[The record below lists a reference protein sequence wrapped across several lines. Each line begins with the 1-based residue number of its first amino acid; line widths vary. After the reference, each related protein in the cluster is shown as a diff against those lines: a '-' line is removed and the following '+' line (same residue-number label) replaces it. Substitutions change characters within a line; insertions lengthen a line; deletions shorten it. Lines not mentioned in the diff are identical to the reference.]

1 MPSMDALRDV
11 LTAMSSKDHKV
22 LGGSIATLTA
32 LFVVWKCLAKEEPH
46 VTRLHS
52 DLKTV
57 ADKEYDVIIIG
68 GGTLKNFQSIIRTN
82 SLYEKVPQAV

>member
-1 MPSMDALRDV
+1 MPSMTALRNV

-32 LFVVWKCLAKEEPH
+32 LFVVWKWLAKEEPH
-46 VTRLHS
+46 VRLHS

-68 GGTLKNFQSIIRTN
+68 GGALKNFKTFIRTN
-82 SLYEKVPQAV
+82 TFYEKVPQAV